1 MDTLQLKKMMT
12 MKYLLCNPLYLV
24 TGKAIVNIE
33 EGNGNKYLVFD
44 STDKNKE
51 VLRKYKELWNG
62 IKDKIETIND
72 GECNSVES
80 KYGKDF
86 TKIKFNTDDDL
97 PLNKSLNLHILAIIV
112 RSVFEDEGKSCPQ
125 IYLDDSLYDLLV
137 KRH

>member
-1 MDTLQLKKMMT
+1 M
-12 MKYLLCNPLYLV
+12 YLV

-44 STDKNKE
+44 SKDKNKE

-97 PLNKSLNLHILAIIV
+97 PLNKSLNLHILTIIV
-112 RSVFEDEGKSCPQ
+112 RSVFEDEGNFYQ
-125 IYLDDSLYDLLV
+125 LVYLGKHLYEL
-137 KRH
+137 

>member
-1 MDTLQLKKMMT
+1 M
-12 MKYLLCNPLYLV
+12 YLV